1 MSSNFNL
8 FSLFGC
14 TLRIK
19 CSLFFLIYIKSNHT
33 VFTVKQQMMTY
44 YCYAKTLAG
53 ELNPDLKANRN
64 GHPSMLFNPD
74 LN

>member
-1 MSSNFNL
+1 
-8 FSLFGC
+8 
-14 TLRIK
+14 
-19 CSLFFLIYIKSNHT
+19 
-33 VFTVKQQMMTY
+33 MMTY